1 MKITVAV
8 SSRDLH
14 NELNQQSHESRTVA
28 QEFGL
33 AEEGA
38 GIFQTAAQNSSRDG
52 GVGETRMSYHASD
65 ADQIKRSSGERSLE
79 NEEFDQNALI
89 DIQSH
94 MVFDE

>member
-33 AEEGA
+33 AEEEGA
-38 GIFQTAAQNSSRDG
+38 GIFQTAA
-52 GVGETRMSYHASD
+52 
-65 ADQIKRSSGERSLE
+65 
-79 NEEFDQNALI
+79 
-89 DIQSH
+89 
-94 MVFDE
+94 

>member
-14 NELNQQSHESRTVA
+14 DQLNQQSHDSRTVA

-33 AEEGA
+33 AEEGT

-52 GVGETRMSYHASD
+52 GIGETRMSYHASD
-65 ADQIKRSSGERSLE
+65 HIKRSSGERSLE
-79 NEEFDQNALI
+79 NDEYNQNALI